1 MAHFESVLTEKTAP
15 NAAIF
20 VARGRERGYVMVI
33 SMLIILLI
41 TIMSISMAKSFFL
54 EEGMAGNL
62 REKSRSFASA
72 QAGLRY
78 GEWFAL
84 LNGGSGA
91 VNCLATAVLASGTI
105 CTNAPSAL
113 ATPGTSTPM
122 PAYWTIPVAP
132 TALSVNVTT
141 SAAQDTFYDNPHVYI
156 WNEGPTSGH
165 GFLYAVRA
173 VGYGGTS
180 NSVSVVQSTLSVHC
194 NTGNLMARQA
204 PC

>member
-1 MAHFESVLTEKTAP
+1 M
-15 NAAIF
+15 
-20 VARGRERGYVMVI
+20 
-33 SMLIILLI
+33 
-41 TIMSISMAKSFFL
+41 

-78 GEWFAL
+78 GEWYAL

-91 VNCLATAVLASGTI
+91 ITCAATAVLTSGTI

-113 ATPGTSTPM
+113 ANPSASQPM
-122 PAYWTIPVAP
+122 PAYWTIPPAP
-132 TALSVNVTT
+132 LALSVKVQT
-141 SAAQDTFYDNPHVYI
+141 SAAQDTFYDYPHVYI
-156 WNEGPTSGH
+156 WNQGPTSGH